1 MSLIKGGFNM
11 PNKELTRPISIVV
24 VEDHELTR
32 GGLVFAF
39 KKSEQFRILG
49 EAENG
54 EEGVVSV
61 GKLQPDVV
69 LMDLGMP
76 VMDGIEA
83 TKRIKQQH
91 PDVKVVILTSHHD
104 EEEVTACLAAGADA
118 YCMKEIRT
126 ERLMQVMEMVME
138 GAVWLDPQIARTIM
152 DSLTQTTGGVGIKSA
167 HNGLHSADG
176 DKNTRTRYNTELTER
191 EMEVLQLIIDGK
203 TNKEIAVVLSISV
216 HTVKAHVTTIIQKLA
231 VDDRTQAAVK
241 ALREGIV

>member
-1 MSLIKGGFNM
+1 MSNISSNTSEETL
-11 PNKELTRPISIVV
+11 ERTRPLNVLI

-39 KKSEQFRILG
+39 KKSEAFRILG

-54 EEGVVSV
+54 EEGVRMVRD
-61 GKLQPDVV
+61 LEPDIV

-83 TKRIKQQH
+83 TRQIKQSN
-91 PDVKVVILTSHHD
+91 PNVKIIILTSHLD
-104 EEEVTACLAAGADA
+104 EQEVSASLAAGADA
-118 YCMKEIRT
+118 YCMKEIKT
-126 ERLMQVMEMVME
+126 ERLMQVMDMVIE

-152 DSLTQTTGGVGIKSA
+152 DSLTQTANVVSGGLREHTAEEKSRA
-167 HNGLHSADG
+167 
-176 DKNTRTRYNTELTER
+176 RYNAELTDR
-191 EMEVLQLIIDGK
+191 EMEVLQLIIDGN
-203 TNKEIAVVLSISV
+203 TNKEIAVALSISV